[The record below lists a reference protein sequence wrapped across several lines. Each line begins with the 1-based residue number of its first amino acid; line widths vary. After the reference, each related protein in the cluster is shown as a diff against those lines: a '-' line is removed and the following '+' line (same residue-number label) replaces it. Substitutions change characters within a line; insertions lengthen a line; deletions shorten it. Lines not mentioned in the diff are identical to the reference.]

1 MFELGLGLSAWKS
14 AGPDRWA
21 LRNNPSSGNLHP
33 TEGYLL
39 LWRPAAPELPPGLYH
54 YAPREHALE
63 QRALLPAP
71 VAQALAEAHPEG
83 FGALGL
89 SSIIWR
95 EEWKYGARAFRY
107 CQHDVGH
114 ALAAVRFAAAVQGW
128 RLCADPSAGDDAVAA
143 CLGLDRG
150 EDFTDAEP
158 EHPDL
163 IALLGGPKL
172 SEKAP
177 DWSALAASLQQ
188 WQGKANRLSRE
199 RVRWPQIAQLLPAVH
214 KGGGEVACA
223 SRPALPSMAN
233 DRPPLDAC
241 TLIRQRRSAQRMDG
255 DSALGRA
262 DFELALLRTLP
273 SGDSAPFD
281 AFPYSTAVNLLLLVH
296 AVDGLEPGLYALI
309 RNAETFEDFRATCN
323 NSTLEWEALN
333 DTVLPLYRLLAPLD
347 LRRVASQIGCF
358 QGIAGQGAFA
368 VAMLADLGGV
378 LPREGAWAYR
388 RLYWEA
394 GLIGQVLYLEAEA
407 AGLRGTGIGCFFDDE
422 IHRLLGIG
430 TGVAAW
436 QALYQFTIGGPII
449 DGRLTTQSPYAHLV
463 RQGQ

>member
-1 MFELGLGLSAWKS
+1 
-14 AGPDRWA
+14 
-21 LRNNPSSGNLHP
+21 
-33 TEGYLL
+33 
-39 LWRPAAPELPPGLYH
+39 
-54 YAPREHALE
+54 
-63 QRALLPAP
+63 
-71 VAQALAEAHPEG
+71 
-83 FGALGL
+83 
-89 SSIIWR
+89 
-95 EEWKYGARAFRY
+95 
-107 CQHDVGH
+107 
-114 ALAAVRFAAAVQGW
+114 
-128 RLCADPSAGDDAVAA
+128 
-143 CLGLDRG
+143 
-150 EDFTDAEP
+150 
-158 EHPDL
+158 
-163 IALLGGPKL
+163 
-172 SEKAP
+172 
-177 DWSALAASLQQ
+177 
-188 WQGKANRLSRE
+188 
-199 RVRWPQIAQLLPAVH
+199 
-214 KGGGEVACA
+214 
-223 SRPALPSMAN
+223 
-233 DRPPLDAC
+233 
-241 TLIRQRRSAQRMDG
+241 
-255 DSALGRA
+255 
-262 DFELALLRTLP
+262 LLRTLP